1 MIIPPFGLCRRK
13 LNATQN
19 ARIAAY
25 SDGDCPRKQ
34 NASMQAMRQLLET

>member
-1 MIIPPFGLCRRK
+1 MISSIRPLQPK
-13 LNATQN
+13 THATPK

-25 SDGDCPRKQ
+25 SDGDGTCKH